1 MTAAFPP
8 KRILVPLDFSD
19 CSRKSLNYAVRMALE
34 SSAELVV
41 LHVGPPIPTF
51 AYPLPEATALQT
63 SAWTETLRE
72 RHEAAEQALQDEI
85 RPWQDSVEFQL
96 RFEEG
101 EPSEA
106 VVRAADEGECD
117 LIVMG
122 SHGRTGLRRAIIGSV
137 AERTVR
143 HAHCPVLV
151 VR

>member
-1 MTAAFPP
+1 MTSAFPP

-19 CSRKSLNYAVRMALE
+19 CSRKALNYAVRMSLE
-34 SSAELVV
+34 SSAHLVV

-63 SAWTETLRE
+63 AAWTETLRE
-72 RHEAAEQALQDEI
+72 RHEAAEVALLDEV
-85 RPWQDSVEFQL
+85 RPWQDSVEFEL
-96 RFEEG
+96 HFEEG
-101 EPSEA
+101 EAAEA
-106 VVRAADEGECD
+106 VVRSADEKNCD